1 MRSVVLA
8 DAGPL
13 YATADPDDSL
23 HERSL
28 EEQKHLEAEGLRTI
42 VSYTTLQEAH
52 GLALRKL
59 GLSRAHFLLE
69 ELARTAIFLTPTEE
83 DYKGAIGRVLR
94 YPDQDVSL
102 ADALL
107 TEIADRLGVPV
118 WTYDHHFD
126 VMGARVWRR

>member
-28 EEQKHLEAEGLRTI
+28 EGQKRLEAEGLRMI

-59 GLSRAHFLLE
+59 GLSRAHVLLE
-69 ELARTAIFLTPTEE
+69 ELARTAIFLTPT
-83 DYKGAIGRVLR
+83 
-94 YPDQDVSL
+94 
-102 ADALL
+102 
-107 TEIADRLGVPV
+107 
-118 WTYDHHFD
+118 
-126 VMGARVWRR
+126 